1 MQKLSIPYLKR
12 LFDIIF
18 SLLIIIIT
26 IPLFIIILLVIFIE
40 HLLLGDILAPLFY
53 TEKRISQGKPFNFK
67 KFNIFKPRIIA
78 KLKKQNIFIHTKN
91 LEHSNGLTAVGFSL
105 KNIYLDELPQLF
117 NVLKG
122 DISIVG
128 PRPVNLEVYQK
139 LLDKGVKTKSIIK
152 AGLTGNFQ
160 SLKGITQKTDI
171 QLDQEYIDFCQN
183 NSSWKIVWFDIKII
197 LRTFIIVFKAEGI

>member
-91 LEHSNGLTAVGFSL
+91 LEHSNGLTAVGFIL

-122 DISIVG
+122 D
-128 PRPVNLEVYQK
+128 
-139 LLDKGVKTKSIIK
+139 
-152 AGLTGNFQ
+152 
-160 SLKGITQKTDI
+160 
-171 QLDQEYIDFCQN
+171 
-183 NSSWKIVWFDIKII
+183 
-197 LRTFIIVFKAEGI
+197 

>member
-91 LEHSNGLTAVGFSL
+91 LEHSNGLTAVGFIL